1 VIQFSVVGGPQ
12 KVKKLFCLCAG
23 VLAAAGAQAGGVTL
37 GTFTFNDQQFGDT
50 LTQSDG
56 GTFLASNWLNVVN
69 ANPGSPGALTGA
81 NFNTGI
87 ANIGNTGGPVDYAI
101 GYNTPIVNGAGN
113 DFGLVVG
120 YSWPSD
126 TYHIAVSTDG
136 GSTFSAFQDFSG
148 SSLGV
153 DTGVNMSYYYGG
165 GGPYATDL
173 VVVPIDLNVFGIA
186 LGSSVNAIEIQG
198 NAGEQPDLFR
208 IAGFGTGSAVPEP
221 MTMFLTGA
229 GLVGLAVWRRRR

>member
-1 VIQFSVVGGPQ
+1 M
-12 KVKKLFCLCAG
+12 KKLFCLCAG

-56 GTFLASNWLNVVN
+56 GTFLASNWLNIVN

-87 ANIGNTGGPVDYAI
+87 ANIGNTGGTVDYAI

-126 TYHIAVSTDG
+126 T
-136 GSTFSAFQDFSG
+136 
-148 SSLGV
+148 
-153 DTGVNMSYYYGG
+153 
-165 GGPYATDL
+165 
-173 VVVPIDLNVFGIA
+173 
-186 LGSSVNAIEIQG
+186 
-198 NAGEQPDLFR
+198 
-208 IAGFGTGSAVPEP
+208 
-221 MTMFLTGA
+221 
-229 GLVGLAVWRRRR
+229 